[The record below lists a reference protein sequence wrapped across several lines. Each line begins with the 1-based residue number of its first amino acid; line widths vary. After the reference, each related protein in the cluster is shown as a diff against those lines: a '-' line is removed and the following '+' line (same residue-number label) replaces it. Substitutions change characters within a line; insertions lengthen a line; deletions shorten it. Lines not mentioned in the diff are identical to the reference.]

1 MFGWGVRCDYTEQQC
16 GAYAP
21 GDIVLGI
28 LGSVH
33 SKVKDLEARI
43 RPDEYTC
50 TDFDLMSFVHT
61 LAAIHTIET
70 INDSGFLP
78 GIKLGYLMCD
88 PCAYA
93 TKALH
98 CVEQTLAVNGS
109 FPVLSDYSNFTST
122 VKVFLGERYSEL
134 SIPVAKLLSLY
145 MIPQISSTSSSP
157 ALSDKSRYAS
167 FFRVIPSDVHQTK
180 ALAKLMK
187 YFNWTW
193 VGVVTLDDDYGKPAL
208 ENFLTNSGK
217 EGICVEFPEV
227 LPNYLGSV
235 NIEQRIKQVADSIR
249 NSTAHVVLLIL
260 RPEHVEMLFKEMIK
274 TNTTRIWIASD
285 AWCTARFLMTMKD
298 INKVGEIFGFTFLT
312 GKIPGFEDYLK
323 NLVIRPGVRND
334 FIREYKQLRFNCSQ
348 QLEHTSPSACSVTDP
363 QKENDDYLLRSVDLS
378 EAYNQRV
385 AVYAIAHAIRRLL
398 QCTDTACS
406 GDTNLLP
413 WQLVSILREISF
425 TLDNQTYSFD
435 EYGDFENAYELISWK
450 NNGDERLLEVV
461 GKYLIKN
468 EAIEVYDNKI
478 PWTNKTVPLS
488 RCSEPCPPGTEK
500 SISNIPCCY
509 ECTNCTEGYYSN
521 ETDQLACKKCPVG
534 YSSLSGWTEC
544 QKLKIWYLEWS
555 AAYPT
560 VVMIG
565 TVIGVLLLV
574 FSFTV
579 YILHRENPIIKDT
592 LVISCLMKF
601 GLMVSFG
608 GVILFLG
615 DPNDPICRA
624 QQTMYGLGFTLCVSC
639 ILVKAVHTF
648 IAYMSFNPDR
658 KRRLSKFD
666 QPFVIIGLLTVI
678 QALICIFWM
687 VSDCVKV
694 EVTPSQT
701 QPLTLNRL
709 CTQGSTYY
717 GFGAMHVYIALLAVL
732 CFLLAFKVRDSETEP
747 IVFSMLIHLFAWF
760 CFIPVYITQDELRP
774 IVQISAIMV
783 SNYGVIFCHFAPK
796 WFKIFSE
803 KTETKTAVKTPVDP
817 LTDDHDSGMGCTVRS
832 NEAVSMRSVS
842 QNRFSFAESETSN
855 WDINSLQLS
864 EVSFGSIRRRRSRR
878 QRPRSL

>member
-1 MFGWGVRCDYTEQQC
+1 MHSSNHIIKFADDMTVVGLISKNDESAYREEVQRLTDWCRTNNLSLNVDKTKEMVVDFRRTRHDHSPLHIDGSTVEIVKSTKFLGVHLAE
-16 GAYAP
+16 
-21 GDIVLGI
+21 
-28 LGSVH
+28 
-33 SKVKDLEARI
+33 DLTWSLNKKKMR
-43 RPDEYTC
+43 RMKSNNTKKQS
-50 TDFDLMSFVHT
+50 FDLMSFVHT

-122 VKVFLGERYSEL
+122 VKAFLGERYSEL

-217 EGICVEFPEV
+217 EGICVEFPDV

-235 NIEQRIKQVADSIR
+235 NIEQRIKEVADRIR
-249 NSTAHVVLLIL
+249 NATAQVVLLIL

-334 FIREYKQLRFNCSQ
+334 FIREYKQLRFNCTQ
-348 QLEHTSPSACSVTDP
+348 QSPHTSTSACSVTGP

-450 NNGDERLLEVV
+450 KNGDERLLEVV

-468 EAIEVYDNKI
+468 EEIEVYDNKI

-488 RCSEPCPPGTEK
+488 RCSEPCRPGTEK
-500 SISNIPCCY
+500 SISNISCCY
-509 ECTNCTEGYYSN
+509 NCTNCTQGYYSN
-521 ETDQLACKKCPVG
+521 ET
-534 YSSLSGWTEC
+534 
-544 QKLKIWYLEWS
+544 
-555 AAYPT
+555 
-560 VVMIG
+560 
-565 TVIGVLLLV
+565 
-574 FSFTV
+574 
-579 YILHRENPIIKDT
+579 
-592 LVISCLMKF
+592 
-601 GLMVSFG
+601 
-608 GVILFLG
+608 
-615 DPNDPICRA
+615 
-624 QQTMYGLGFTLCVSC
+624 
-639 ILVKAVHTF
+639 
-648 IAYMSFNPDR
+648 
-658 KRRLSKFD
+658 
-666 QPFVIIGLLTVI
+666 
-678 QALICIFWM
+678 
-687 VSDCVKV
+687 V
-694 EVTPSQT
+694 EETPSQS
-701 QPLTLNRL
+701 QSLTLNRL

-760 CFIPVYITQDELRP
+760 CFIPVFITQNELRP

-803 KTETKTAVKTPVDP
+803 KTETKTALKTPVDP

-832 NEAVSMRSVS
+832 NKAVSMRSVS
-842 QNRFSFAESETSN
+842 QNRFSFAESEASN
-855 WDINSLQLS
+855 WDIHSLQLS